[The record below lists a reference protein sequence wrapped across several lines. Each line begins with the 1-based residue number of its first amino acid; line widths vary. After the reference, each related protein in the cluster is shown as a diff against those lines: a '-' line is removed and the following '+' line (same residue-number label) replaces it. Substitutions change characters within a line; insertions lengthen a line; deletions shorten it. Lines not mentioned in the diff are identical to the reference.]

1 MSPVGAS
8 SSRSFHSA
16 WGTVLGE
23 GAPVEA
29 REVLRLWCFGV
40 HVRHCS
46 TGFAFGVLC
55 PAICFIL
62 GFGAGLAGVQYCLRA
77 ALLTHAATQ
86 DIEQHMPD
94 QPRRDHLAVVE
105 ESEVVCSQ
113 RCRQI
118 GDLPIFE

>member
-1 MSPVGAS
+1 MVIMYFADARITCRGEFKA
-8 SSRSFHSA
+8 RSDR
-16 WGTVLGE
+16 TVDVK
-23 GAPVEA
+23 APF
-29 REVLRLWCFGV
+29 LK
-40 HVRHCS
+40 
-46 TGFAFGVLC
+46 
-55 PAICFIL
+55 
-62 GFGAGLAGVQYCLRA
+62 YCLRA

-118 GDLPIFE
+118 GDLPIFEPPRPRE